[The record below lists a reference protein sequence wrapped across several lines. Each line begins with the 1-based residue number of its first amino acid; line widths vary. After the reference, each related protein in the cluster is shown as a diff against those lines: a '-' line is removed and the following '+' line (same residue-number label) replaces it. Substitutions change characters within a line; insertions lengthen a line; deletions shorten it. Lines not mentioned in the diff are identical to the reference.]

1 MKTFSA
7 QQSRRILVIDDN
19 PAIHEDFRKIL
30 CGGDASLNGEAMD
43 AAFFGDELPTAS
55 YARFTVDSAYQ
66 GRDALALVR
75 ASLAE
80 SRPYAMAF
88 VDVRMPPGWDGIE
101 TVARIWELY
110 PDLQVVICTAYSD
123 YSWDQMIQKLG
134 ISDRL
139 VILKKPFDNVEV
151 MQMAHSFTAKWR
163 LLQQVAGQID
173 GLERMVGE
181 RTAAL
186 HKSEEHFRLIA
197 ENVADL
203 ITVLDTNGNRIY
215 TSPSYENFL
224 GLDREHL
231 RTTPATAQIHPD
243 DLCKVLANAEVAFRT
258 GEESALEYRM
268 RHHDGAW
275 HVLESRSN
283 PVRNARGDVERL
295 VIVARDITQRKQQE
309 EQRRLLEVQLR
320 HAQKMESIG
329 QLAAGIAHEINT
341 PTQYIGDNTQFV
353 HDGFCSLFPLFAA
366 QSRLLTAARQGT
378 VPQELVTEVESAVAS
393 ADLEYLV
400 EEIPKAIEQSLEGV
414 HRVSKIVGA
423 MKDFSHPGSDEK
435 TLIDLN
441 RAIESTI
448 TIATN
453 EWRYVSE
460 MATNLDPALPPVPC
474 LPGEFNQVVLNMIIN
489 ASHAIRDVVGDASN
503 GKGLITISTRAAGDW
518 VEVLISDTGTGIPE
532 AIRAKIFDPFFTTKG
547 VGRGTGQGL
556 AIAHSVVVEKHRGEI
571 RLETEAGKGS
581 TFTIRLPLNPC
592 PNALCAA

>member
-1 MKTFSA
+1 MKRLITE
-7 QQSRRILVIDDN
+7 QSHRILVIDDN

-30 CGGDASLNGEAMD
+30 CAGDASQSGEALD
-43 AAFFGDELPTAS
+43 AAFFGDEPPTES
-55 YARFTVDSAYQ
+55 SEHFTVASAYQ
-66 GRDALALVR
+66 GRDALGLVQ
-75 ASLAE
+75 ASLTE
-80 SRPYAMAF
+80 GQPYAMAF

-101 TVARIWELY
+101 TVARIWDLY

-123 YSWDQMIQKLG
+123 YSWDHMIEKLG
-134 ISDRL
+134 ISDKL

-151 MQMAHSFTAKWR
+151 MQMAHALTAKWR
-163 LLQQVAGQID
+163 LLQQVTGQIH

-224 GLDREHL
+224 GLSWEQL

-243 DLCKVLANAEVAFRT
+243 DQGKVFANAEVAFRT
-258 GEESALEYRM
+258 GEESALEFRM
-268 RHHDGAW
+268 RHRDGAW

-283 PVRNARGDVERL
+283 PVRNAKGDVDRL
-295 VIVARDITQRKQQE
+295 VIVARDITQRKHE
-309 EQRRLLEVQLR
+309 EKHRRQLEVQLR

-353 HDGFCSLFPLFAA
+353 HDSFRSLFPLFATQA
-366 QSRLLTAARQGT
+366 RLLGAARQGM
-378 VPQELVTEVESAVAS
+378 VPQELVAEMDTAVAA

-400 EEIPKAIEQSLEGV
+400 EEIPKAIAQSLEGV

-423 MKDFSHPGSDEK
+423 MKDFSHPGADEK
-435 TLIDLN
+435 ILIDLN

-453 EWRYVSE
+453 EWRYVCE
-460 MATNLDPALPPVPC
+460 LTTNLDPALPPVPC
-474 LPGEFNQVVLNMIIN
+474 LPGELNQVVLNMIIN
-489 ASHAIRDVVGDASN
+489 ASHAIRDVVGDASG
-503 GKGLITISTRAAGDW
+503 GKGLITVSTRVNGDW

-532 AIRAKIFDPFFTTKG
+532 TIRAKIFDPFFTTKG

-556 AIAHSVVVEKHRGEI
+556 AIAHSVVIEKHRGEI
-571 RLETEAGKGS
+571 RLQTEVGKGS
-581 TFTIRLPLNPC
+581 TFIIRLPLNPGA
-592 PNALCAA
+592 NALSVA